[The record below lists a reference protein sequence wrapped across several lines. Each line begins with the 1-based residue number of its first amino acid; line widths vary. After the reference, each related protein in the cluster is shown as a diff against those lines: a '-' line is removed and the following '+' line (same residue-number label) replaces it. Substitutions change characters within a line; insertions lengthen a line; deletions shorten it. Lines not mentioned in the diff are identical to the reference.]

1 MKQSWP
7 ALLRKR
13 SQLMQQ
19 FKLPDLGEGLQ
30 EAEVIEWLVKEGDQV
45 KTDQLLVLVETAKAV
60 VELPSP
66 IDAKISKLC
75 ASVGDMVHIG
85 EPLVEY
91 EGDEYKK
98 KSPSSNQSV
107 SVVGELQTS
116 DDVNLD
122 ENFIAGSSTS
132 VNTIE
137 RKLNTTSQNSVYA
150 PPSIIAFAKKL
161 GVEQELKQ
169 SFFGDLTH
177 KDLIKIFEEKYQLDK
192 GGDAKQADFDNKLI
206 KLTGAKKVMAQTM
219 SKSWQ
224 QVPAVT
230 LFDDADIS
238 GWGIKDDITLRL
250 LQALIKACKANPLFN
265 AWFDEENLT
274 IQTFKDINIGV
285 AVNID
290 DGLYVPVIKK
300 AQDLT
305 NKEVKH
311 QLSSLIEQVKTKKIP
326 PQKFLGATISLSNF
340 GTLSG
345 RYATP
350 IVVPPQVAIVG
361 VGKIREEAVV
371 RDNSVVIGRILPISL
386 SFDHRAASG
395 ADASAF
401 LEEFIAE
408 VQQ

>member
-1 MKQSWP
+1 
-7 ALLRKR
+7 
-13 SQLMQQ
+13 MQQ

-30 EAEVIEWLVKEGDQV
+30 EAEVIEWLIKEGDHV

-66 IDAKISKLC
+66 IDATITKLC

-85 EPLVEY
+85 ESLVEY
-91 EGDEYKK
+91 EGEGGKT
-98 KSPSSNQSV
+98 SASSV

-116 DDVNLD
+116 DTVNLD
-122 ENFIAGSSTS
+122 ESFIVGSSLL
-132 VNTIE
+132 VNTKE
-137 RKLNTTSQNSVYA
+137 RKLNATSQDHVYA

-177 KDLIKIFEEKYQLDK
+177 KDLIKIFEEKYQLNK
-192 GGDAKQADFDNKLI
+192 GNDSKQPGFDNKLI

-230 LFDDADIS
+230 LFDDADITHWKPS
-238 GWGIKDDITLRL
+238 ENITLRL
-250 LQALIKACKANPLFN
+250 LQALIKACKEKPLLN

-274 IQTFKDINIGV
+274 IQLFKDINIGV
-285 AVNID
+285 AVNVD

-300 AQDLT
+300 AQNLPIS
-305 NKEVKH
+305 EVKA
-311 QLSSLIEQVKTKKIP
+311 QLSLLIEQVKSKKIS
-326 PQKFLGATISLSNF
+326 PQKLLGATISLSNF

-350 IVVPPQVAIVG
+350 IVVPPQVAIIG
-361 VGKIREEAVV
+361 AGKIRQEALV
-371 RDNSVVIGRILPISL
+371 RDDKIVIGRILPISL
-386 SFDHRAASG
+386 AFDHRAASG
-395 ADASAF
+395 ADASDF
-401 LEEFIAE
+401 LEHFIADL
-408 VQQ
+408 QK